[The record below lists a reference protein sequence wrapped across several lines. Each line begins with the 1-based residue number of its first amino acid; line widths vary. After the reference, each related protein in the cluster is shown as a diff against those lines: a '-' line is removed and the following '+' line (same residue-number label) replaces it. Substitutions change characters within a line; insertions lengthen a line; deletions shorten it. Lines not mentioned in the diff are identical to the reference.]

1 MELKNT
7 ITPAVLTAAT
17 SLLQPYAP
25 DLSPTSLIRAI
36 KAYKS
41 ETTTEANNAI
51 SRPMTRKEVA
61 GLLGCS
67 LQSVNRYLNEGKI
80 QRIILSPRSVRID
93 RQSVLD
99 FLSGAATQT
108 AGQNG

>member
-25 DLSPTSLIRAI
+25 DLSPSALVKAL
-36 KAYKS
+36 KAYQA
-41 ETTTEANNAI
+41 TATTEANNAI
-51 SRPMTRKEVA
+51 SKPMTRKEVA

-80 QRIILSPRSVRID
+80 QRIKLSPRSVRID

-99 FLSGAATQT
+99 FLNGTAT
-108 AGQNG
+108 AGGGEA